1 MGESVVVVYGVKEKW
16 GKELKNGVRRWGRQA
31 LWEYT
36 EKRKKSG
43 ENGVKK
49 MGWLWSGEL

>member
-1 MGESVVVVYGVKEKW
+1 MVVYGMKEKW
-16 GKELKNGVRRWGRQA
+16 GKELRKRVGRWGRQA